1 MKLQFIRKRECYRL
15 TWFGRLLSLAVFVVI
30 LAVFFLKVPMWLSR
44 SAPVNGQVLVLDGVM
59 GDYAIE
65 EAISL
70 FEKGD
75 YEKVVVTGAEFP
87 AGSYLSDFN
96 SMAEHTYAGFLEL
109 HFDSSKIYCLPTGN
123 VLSNRTYTSGIV
135 LKNWIE
141 EASLN
146 YTKIDVLS
154 VGCHSARSKY
164 LFELALGDQYEV
176 GVVSITNPSYDNYRW
191 WKTSQGARIVISE
204 VVGFLYVRFF
214 FFP

>member
-1 MKLQFIRKRECYRL
+1 MKLRLIQKRECYRL
-15 TWFGRLLSLAVFVVI
+15 TWFGRLLSLFLFVVI
-30 LAVFFLKVPMWLSR
+30 LAVFFLKVPAWLSR
-44 SAPVNGQVLVLDGVM
+44 SVPVNGQILVLDGVM

-65 EAISL
+65 EAIRL

-75 YEKVVVTGAEFP
+75 YEKIVVTGAEFP

-96 SMAEHTYAGFLEL
+96 SMAEHTYAGFLKL
-109 HFDSSKIYCLPTGN
+109 RFNSSKIDCLPTGK
-123 VLSNRTYTSGIV
+123 VLSNRTYTSGVV
-135 LKNWIE
+135 LKRWIE
-141 EASLN
+141 ESSSV
-146 YTKIDVLS
+146 YSKIDILS

-164 LFELALGDQYEV
+164 LFQLALGDQYEV
-176 GVVSITNPSYDNYRW
+176 GVVSITNPSYDNKRW